1 MYQGLYQRCFT
12 DFEHIFA
19 LDDLR
24 EFKRNNPFRGFFPFL
39 NTGI

>member
-12 DFEHIFA
+12 DFEHIFV

-24 EFKRNNPFRGFFPFL
+24 EFKRAVFP
-39 NTGI
+39 